1 MKDNYEVVI
10 RLENF
15 KKNYGSFT
23 AVNNINL
30 EVKKGD
36 FFGFIGPN
44 GAGKSTTINCIL
56 NFLFPTE
63 GKITILGLDSVKDSV
78 EIKKRVGFVP
88 SDVFYYD
95 NLKIK
100 DLLQYSNSFYGK
112 IDKSLMKKY
121 VKLFDIPM
129 NKKFGE
135 LSSGNKKKVA
145 IVQSL
150 LHNPELLILDEPSS
164 GLDPLMQARLF
175 EVLKELRQN
184 GTTIFMSSHILG
196 EVQKYC
202 NKVAFIKDGE
212 IITNGGMDDILDKD
226 LKIVKIISSDINEI
240 KKQLKVKDIQQVV
253 TEDKTISFMY
263 KGDINDLIKL
273 LTDYKIDDLSIH
285 TPDLD
290 DLFLNQYKEVK

>member
-1 MKDNYEVVI
+1 MVKDNYEVVI

-196 EVQKYC
+196 EVQ
-202 NKVAFIKDGE
+202 NIVIKW
-212 IITNGGMDDILDKD
+212 LL
-226 LKIVKIISSDINEI
+226 LK
-240 KKQLKVKDIQQVV
+240 
-253 TEDKTISFMY
+253 MA
-263 KGDINDLIKL
+263 KL
-273 LTDYKIDDLSIH
+273 LLMAEWMIS
-285 TPDLD
+285 
-290 DLFLNQYKEVK
+290 